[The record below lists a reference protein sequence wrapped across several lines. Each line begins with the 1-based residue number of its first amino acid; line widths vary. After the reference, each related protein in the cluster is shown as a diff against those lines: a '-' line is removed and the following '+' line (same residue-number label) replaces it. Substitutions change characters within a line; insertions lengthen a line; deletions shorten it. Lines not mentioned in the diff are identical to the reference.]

1 MSGLALV
8 AGIWLLAGLGW
19 AIVRAFERR
28 SALPR
33 RQFRRAMRS
42 LAASASVTADR
53 PAAALRGAGSGVGGG
68 SGLGLGL
75 PPLTSLTRP
84 NQPSITVLRHRRQ
97 VVTWC
102 TSGLAALAL
111 AVTAIAQTRAVAGVA
126 AAATVLAVGY
136 QVVLESVRRAH
147 R

>member
-8 AGIWLLAGLGW
+8 AAIWLLAGLGW
-19 AIVRAFERR
+19 VIVRSFERR

-42 LAASASVTADR
+42 LAASVSVNGDR
-53 PAAALRGAGSGVGGG
+53 PTPALRGVGGG

-75 PPLTSLTRP
+75 PPITSLT
-84 NQPSITVLRHRRQ
+84 QPLPPSVTVLRRRRR

-102 TSGLAALAL
+102 TVGLAILTLTLA
-111 AVTAIAQTRAVAGVA
+111 AIDRTRAMAGA
-126 AAATVLAVGY
+126 AM
-136 QVVLESVRRAH
+136 R
-147 R
+147 